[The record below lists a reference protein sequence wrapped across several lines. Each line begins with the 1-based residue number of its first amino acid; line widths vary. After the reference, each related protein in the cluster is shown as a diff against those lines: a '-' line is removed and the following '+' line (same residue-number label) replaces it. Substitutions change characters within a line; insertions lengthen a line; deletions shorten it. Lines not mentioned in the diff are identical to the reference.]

1 MEHHRAAQP
10 SRGDEALRSIVVSLC
25 SSLSHSQGPRG
36 SLPSR
41 TGHGG
46 SKNGRQLSASHDNGN
61 TQDTPLRKSGG
72 TRRVTVLPPQLE
84 ELWIF
89 RRVPRVEGL
98 DHALPQA
105 VGEAGTG
112 SGAAGS
118 VRVGSRQG
126 KSRVRSRVAMA
137 DVCVYVCTR
146 AHEKKHACVHECVI
160 SIRRRVLV
168 PASSSQ
174 QGGTAEVGLVIPGA
188 EAFTVLTSTLAGNE
202 RILTSAPAPSF
213 VNSVTCCTTKRRGLR
228 LAMTCMGQQRA
239 TRTQPQV
246 HFATCASSR

>member
-1 MEHHRAAQP
+1 M
-10 SRGDEALRSIVVSLC
+10 
-25 SSLSHSQGPRG
+25 
-36 SLPSR
+36 
-41 TGHGG
+41 
-46 SKNGRQLSASHDNGN
+46 SASHDNGN
-61 TQDTPLRKSGG
+61 IQDTPLRKSGG

-89 RRVPRVEGL
+89 CRVPRVEGL

-118 VRVGSRQG
+118 VRGGSRQG
-126 KSRVRSRVAMA
+126 KSRVRSRVATA

-146 AHEKKHACVHECVI
+146 AHEKKHACVYECALGI
-160 SIRRRVLV
+160 QRWVLV
-168 PASSSQ
+168 PASSQ

-188 EAFTVLTSTLAGNE
+188 EAFTVRTSTLAGNE
-202 RILTSAPAPSF
+202 RILTSAPAPSI
-213 VNSVTCCTTKRRGLR
+213 VNSVTCCTTNRRGLR